1 MELSKVGTV
10 VNNTMIE
17 ALINLLIAKE
27 VITIEE
33 MTEAIEI
40 QLEKRS

>member
-1 MELSKVGTV
+1 MEPLELGAA

-27 VITIEE
+27 AITIEE
-33 MTEAIEI
+33 MQMAIEI
-40 QLEKRS
+40 QSEK